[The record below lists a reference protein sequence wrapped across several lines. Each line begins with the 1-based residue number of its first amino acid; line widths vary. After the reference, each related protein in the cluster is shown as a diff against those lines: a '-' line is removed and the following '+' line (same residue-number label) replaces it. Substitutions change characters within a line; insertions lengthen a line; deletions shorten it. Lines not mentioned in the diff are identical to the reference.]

1 MRQVMP
7 KKRATEQWVVNFRKF
22 LQDSYGSIKGWI
34 IFQKSMGGVKVDTTK
49 PLRLHHLLVEDMDG
63 NTMDFN
69 HQQRL
74 EIGKSLP
81 LIASE
86 RKGDEA
92 LRTHLR
98 RKYVRNDLCKDAQMI
113 AEVSVPYTFRHL
125 YAKASHDAGMPLPI
139 IASAIGYTTEVH
151 HQGYAGFIPDGT
163 ADLYAKRN
171 ARVA

>member
-1 MRQVMP
+1 MP
-7 KKRATEQWVVNFRKF
+7 KKSAPEQWVVNFREF

-34 IFQKSMGGVKVDTTK
+34 IFQKSMGGIKADTTK
-49 PLRLHHLLVEDMDG
+49 PLRLHHLLVEDIDG
-63 NTMDFN
+63 NTMYLN

-86 RKGDEA
+86 GKGDEA
-92 LRTHLR
+92 LRTHLS
-98 RKYVRNDLCKDAQMI
+98 RKYVWNDLCKDAQMI
-113 AEVSVPYTFRHL
+113 AEVLAPYTFRHL
-125 YAKASHDAGMPLPI
+125 YAKASHAAGMPLTN
-139 IASAIGYTTEVH
+139 IASAIGYTKELH
-151 HQGYAGFIPDGT
+151 HQGYGRFIPDGK